1 MGSIYDHGSEVGIL
15 TAILIYCSAGRHI
28 FREASCEE
36 GDYYNN
42 HQNQNHNNKDCEGGE
57 ERKEGLF
64 LTRTKA

>member
-1 MGSIYDHGSEVGIL
+1 MGLIYDHGSEVVIL
-15 TAILIYCSAGRHI
+15 TDIFIYCSAGRHI

-42 HQNQNHNNKDCEGGE
+42 HQNHNDKDCEGGE
-57 ERKEGLF
+57 ERKEGLL